1 MRPLLILA
9 LGAITALAT
18 QGAALAAVTTP
29 RTTGPDA
36 DYAERMRL
44 IGRTPEPGER
54 AVPLPPDTLAQST
67 AERRQD
73 YVERMALIGRTPG
86 PGEVAAATAPGHQLL
101 AAAPSFDERMKLIGR
116 GRWSW

>member
-9 LGAITALAT
+9 VAALAT
-18 QGAALAAVTTP
+18 QGAAFAAVTT
-29 RTTGPDA
+29 GHEAAPDA
-36 DYAERMRL
+36 AYTERMHL

-54 AVPLPPDTLAQST
+54 AVPLPPDTLAQSA
-67 AERRQD
+67 AERRED

-86 PGEVAAATAPGHQLL
+86 PAEVAAATAPGHPML

-116 GRWSW
+116 GPWSQ

>member
-9 LGAITALAT
+9 VAALAT
-18 QGAALAAVTTP
+18 QGAAFAAA
-29 RTTGPDA
+29 TGRETAPDA
-36 DYAERMRL
+36 AWAERMRL
-44 IGRTPEPGER
+44 IGRTPEPGEQ
-54 AVPLPPDTLAQST
+54 AVPLPPDTLAQSA

-86 PGEVAAATAPGHQLL
+86 PAEVAAATTAPGHPML

-116 GRWSW
+116 SPWSQ

>member
-1 MRPLLILA
+1 MRPLPILSVA
-9 LGAITALAT
+9 TLAA
-18 QGAALAAVTTP
+18 QGAAFAAVTT
-29 RTTGPDA
+29 GDAVAPDA
-36 DYAERMRL
+36 AYIERMHL

-54 AVPLPPDTLAQST
+54 AVPLPPDMLAQSA

-86 PGEVAAATAPGHQLL
+86 PAEVAAATAPGHPML

-116 GRWSW
+116 GPWSQ